1 MGDRVFEGDVVLVTG
16 GAGGLGAA
24 TVRKLHGAGAAV
36 VIADVADDKATALA
50 DELGNKVAY
59 VRTDVLDDD
68 AVNAALSKAD
78 ELGVLRYVVIAHGGF
93 GVAERVLKRDGSPAA
108 LDGFK
113 KTIDLYLTG
122 TYNVLRLAA
131 AKIAKLD
138 PDERDERGAIVMTAS
153 IAGYEGQI
161 GQSAYS
167 SAKGGVIALTLV
179 GARDLSSV
187 GIRVNTI
194 APGTI
199 RTPLMALVG
208 EEGLKKFA
216 ETVPFPKRLG
226 TPEEYASLAQHLLEN
241 TYINGEVV
249 RMDGAQRFQ
258 PR

>member
-1 MGDRVFEGDVVLVTG
+1 VSVEGDVVLVTG
-16 GAGGLGAA
+16 GVGGLGAA
-24 TVRKLHGAGAAV
+24 TVRRLHGAGAAV
-36 VIADVADDKATALA
+36 VIADVADDKGTALA
-50 DELGNKVAY
+50 EELGNKAAY
-59 VRTDVLDDD
+59 IHTDVLDD
-68 AVNAALSKAD
+68 ATIEAAFAKAD
-78 ELGVLRYVVIAHGGF
+78 ELGTLRYAVIAHGGF
-93 GVAERVLKRDGSPAA
+93 GVAERILNRDGTPAS
-108 LDGFK
+108 LEGFE
-113 KTIDLYLTG
+113 KTISLYLTG

-131 AKIAKLD
+131 AKIAKLEPND
-138 PDERDERGAIVMTAS
+138 RGERGAIVMTAS

-167 SAKGGVIALTLV
+167 AAKGGVIALTLT

-187 GIRVNTI
+187 GIRLNTI

-199 RTPLMALVG
+199 RTPLMEMAPAEMLA
-208 EEGLKKFA
+208 KFA

>member
-1 MGDRVFEGDVVLVTG
+1 VSFEGDVVLVTG
-16 GAGGLGAA
+16 GVGGLGAA
-24 TVRKLHGAGAAV
+24 TVRQLHAAGAAV
-36 VIADVADDKATALA
+36 VIADVADDKGRELA
-50 DELGNKVAY
+50 SELGNKAAY
-59 VRTDVLDDD
+59 VHTDVLDD
-68 AVNAALSKAD
+68 ATIEAAFAEAD
-78 ELGVLRYVVIAHGGF
+78 ELGTLRYVVIAHGGF
-93 GVAERVLKRDGSPAA
+93 GVAERILKKDGSPAT

-131 AKIAKLD
+131 AKIAKLE
-138 PDERDERGAIVMTAS
+138 PNERGERGAIVMTAS

-167 SAKGGVIALTLV
+167 SAKGGVIGLTLV
-179 GARDLSSV
+179 AARDLSSV

-199 RTPLMALVG
+199 RTPLMEMAPAEMLA
-208 EEGLKKFA
+208 KFA

-226 TPEEYASLAQHLLEN
+226 RPDEYASLAQHLLEN

-258 PR
+258 PH